1 MRTFS
6 VESLSRVLWQKNVE
20 KLNLVRVKQN
30 IRFVFWIVKGDFVED
45 KYVDNV
51 DN

>member
-1 MRTFS
+1 MRTFG

-20 KLNLVRVKQN
+20 KLNLVRVRQN
-30 IRFVFWIVKGDFVED
+30 ECFVLKITKAVFVED

>member
-1 MRTFS
+1 MRTYNVKS
-6 VESLSRVLWQKNVE
+6 MSRVLWQKNVE

-30 IRFVFWIVKGDFVED
+30 IRFVFGLIKEKFVED